1 MKNKKHMCVVFSI
14 IERVY
19 WYSRVTL
26 LGMSID
32 GSSYVSSPRPFIL
45 RIHFVVYFERETSDG
60 SSGSLSI
67 PSLHSLLTWLP
78 FIFDLS
84 GLSLILVFYA
94 SSSSS
99 FSLLIHCFHFT
110 SHFFLT
116 KTHFLVWYSLCII
129 IAHFIIISVPLIDT
143 MFAIGILR
151 SMAHRLFLYMLH
163 FIHEGMSF
171 LSLGIWA

>member
-67 PSLHSLLTWLP
+67 PSLRSLLTWLP

-84 GLSLILVFYA
+84 GSSLILVFYA

-110 SHFFLT
+110 SHFFSH
-116 KTHFLVWYSLCII
+116 KDSFSG
-129 IAHFIIISVPLIDT
+129 LI
-143 MFAIGILR
+143 
-151 SMAHRLFLYMLH
+151 
-163 FIHEGMSF
+163 
-171 LSLGIWA
+171 LSLHHHCTFHYHFGSPHWHHVRNRHPQVHGS